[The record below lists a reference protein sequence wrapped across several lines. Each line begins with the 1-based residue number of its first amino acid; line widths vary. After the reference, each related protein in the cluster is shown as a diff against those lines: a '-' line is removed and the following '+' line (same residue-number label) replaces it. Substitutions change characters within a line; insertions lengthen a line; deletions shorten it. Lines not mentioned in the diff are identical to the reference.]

1 MEIAVKTEDPRPLS
15 SAHAVEKV
23 GHAENDSAGRALV
36 RPAVPDDA
44 EAVAAVH
51 IASWQAAYRGQLP
64 DDFLDGLESQFR
76 ARADFWRQ
84 EIASP
89 RTTTHEIWVAT
100 LAGHLR
106 GFVALGPARDAN
118 SRVTGEVYAIYVHP
132 NTWRQGLGT
141 MLFTRA
147 MTRLAALGFS
157 KTILWVL
164 QSNTPARR
172 FYELAGWSADG
183 RTKLETLPGG
193 IELREVCYQKKIR
206 LPN

>member
-1 MEIAVKTEDPRPLS
+1 MEIAVKTEDPQPLS

-23 GHAENDSAGRALV
+23 EHAENESAVCALV

-44 EAVAAVH
+44 EAIAAVH

-89 RTTTHEIWVAT
+89 RTASHEIWAAT
-100 LAGHLR
+100 LAGNLR

-118 SRVTGEVYAIYVHP
+118 SRLTGEVYAIYVHP
-132 NTWRQGLGT
+132 NSWRQGLGT

-164 QSNTPARR
+164 QSNTPARC
-172 FYELAGWSADG
+172 FYEHAGWSADG

-193 IELREVCYQKKIR
+193 IELREVCYQKNTR